1 MAMLHKLAQC
11 KIDATCVR
19 RHIVHKI
26 GIAVVVAGALCAG
39 AAFAQNYPA
48 KPIRLISPFPPGG
61 GTDAVAR
68 VMAQT
73 LGEQLGQQVL
83 VDSRGGASGM
93 IGVELAAKA
102 PADGY
107 TLVMGNVIP
116 LAMLPSAVKVPY
128 DVMRDFM
135 PVSLA
140 ALSDYILAV
149 HPSVPAKSITA
160 LIALAKARPGELTFA
175 SSGNFSSG
183 HLAGELLNLSQ
194 HIKLVHVPYKG
205 TGPAALAAMTG
216 ETTMMFGTGPSVVP
230 HLPSGRLRALAT
242 TGTKRSIPELPT
254 IGEFVPGYEVTQWYG
269 ILVPTGTPREIVE
282 RLNREVLRCVANAK
296 VGQVLASLGTQP
308 ATSTQDEFRAFIKA
322 ESDKWGKVIK
332 AANIKAD

>member
-1 MAMLHKLAQC
+1 ML
-11 KIDATCVR
+11 KIK
-19 RHIVHKI
+19 IV
-26 GIAVVVAGALCAG
+26 IALGCTLCAG
-39 AAFAQNYPA
+39 AAYAQNYPV

-68 VMAQT
+68 VIAQT

-116 LAMLPSAVKVPY
+116 LAMLPSATRVPY

-149 HPSVPAKSITA
+149 HPSVPAKSISA
-160 LIALAKARPGELTFA
+160 LIALAKSRPGELTFA

-194 HIKLVHVPYKG
+194 KIKIVHVPYKG
-205 TGPAALAAMTG
+205 TGPAAIAAMTG

-242 TGTKRSIPELPT
+242 TGVKRSIPELPT
-254 IGEFVPGYEVTQWYG
+254 IGEFVPQYEVTQWYG
-269 ILVPTGTPREIVE
+269 ILVPTGTPREIVD
-282 RLNREVLRCVANAK
+282 RLNREVVRCVANVK
-296 VGQVLASLGTQP
+296 VGQVLANLGTQP
-308 ATSTQDEFRAFIKA
+308 LTNTPEEFLAFIKA
-322 ESDKWGKVIK
+322 EKDKWGKVIK
-332 AANIKAD
+332 SANIKAD